1 MSFLRSWAVLVCAA
15 VVSVLP
21 AQDQSTPR
29 PVAANGLVVGV
40 VDMGKAFDNYPR
52 TIKERERVKKL
63 VDGWQE
69 EIDRVSKRIEE
80 MKGSLLVLKAGS
92 PDRERKQ
99 LELELTMQERQGLA
113 KLLSDRLQV
122 EQMRMHLAI
131 YEDLDA
137 AVAQLAKD
145 RGVHLVLRTD
155 TSDIATADAAD
166 KDNAKVMEKRV
177 IAFERRQV
185 WFAADAID
193 LTSDLI
199 KLLQVWPLESTPK
212 ASDAAKAAP
221 PGEASR
227 GGNGGGA

>member
-1 MSFLRSWAVLVCAA
+1 MSISRCWAVLLWAA

-21 AQDQSTPR
+21 AQDKPAPR
-29 PVAANGLVVGV
+29 PVAASGLVVGV

-52 TIKERERVKKL
+52 TLKERERVQKL
-63 VDGWQE
+63 ADSWRD

-80 MKGSLLVLKAGS
+80 MKGSILVLKDGS
-92 PDRERKQ
+92 PERERKQ

-137 AVAQLAKD
+137 AVTQLAKD

-155 TSDIATADAAD
+155 TTDTATPDGAD
-166 KDNAKVMEKRV
+166 KDTAKVVEKRV

-199 KLLQVWPLESTPK
+199 KLLQVWPLDKAGGTSAATP
-212 ASDAAKAAP
+212 AGGD
-221 PGEASR
+221 R
-227 GGNGGGA
+227 GGNGGGR